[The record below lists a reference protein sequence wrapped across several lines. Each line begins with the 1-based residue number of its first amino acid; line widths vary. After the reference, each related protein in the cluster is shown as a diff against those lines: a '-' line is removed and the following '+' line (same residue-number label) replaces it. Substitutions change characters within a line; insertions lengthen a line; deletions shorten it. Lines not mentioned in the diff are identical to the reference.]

1 VILLGDAGSSSCGF
15 AHGFNDGKVPA
26 ASSTEISGFSRRAIT
41 ARKMPQLLD
50 KRIE

>member
-1 VILLGDAGSSSCGF
+1 
-15 AHGFNDGKVPA
+15 VPA